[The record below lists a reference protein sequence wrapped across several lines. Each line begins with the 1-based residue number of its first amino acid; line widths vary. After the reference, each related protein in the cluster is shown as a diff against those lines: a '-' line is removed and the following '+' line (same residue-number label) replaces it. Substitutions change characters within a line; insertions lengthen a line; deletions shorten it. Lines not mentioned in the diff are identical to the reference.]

1 MKVPRKTA
9 VVVCDVGA
17 SAAAARMTQQGQV
30 CAARK
35 THGLVEHGELP
46 ELDEMIAAAARA
58 QLRPRAILH
67 PRRDVGHAPVGVH
80 DAVLTAGSKRG
91 AHAKACFFCELA

>member
-1 MKVPRKTA
+1 
-9 VVVCDVGA
+9 
-17 SAAAARMTQQGQV
+17 MTQQRQV
-30 CAARK
+30 FAARK
-35 THGLVEHGELP
+35 THGLVKHGELS

-91 AHAKACFFCELA
+91 AHAKACLLFERA